1 MSTPDA
7 AAGLMALWLVLG
19 VLTAAGA
26 RRRGHRWPLT
36 LLSGLL
42 FPVIWVAWYLADS
55 RLERK
60 GRRVTG

>member
-42 FPVIWVAWYLADS
+42 SPS
-55 RLERK
+55 S
-60 GRRVTG
+60 G